1 MSPVFKVPSHISVLQ
16 QNASKSILSMDTSGW
31 SLFEIRMGPFDRMA
45 PFEGEDWV
53 HLKVKVKLTSFEQK
67 KSDSLKKKN
76 VKHCS

>member
-1 MSPVFKVPSHISVLQ
+1 MK
-16 QNASKSILSMDTSGW
+16 NAYCLGVKYKGW
-31 SLFEIRMGPFDRMA
+31 SLFEIRMGSFDRMA
-45 PFEGEDWV
+45 LFEGEDWV

>member
-1 MSPVFKVPSHISVLQ
+1 MK
-16 QNASKSILSMDTSGW
+16 NAYCLGVKYKGW

-53 HLKVKVKLTSFEQK
+53 HLKVKIKLTSFEQK